1 MDRFTKDKLDK
12 LNLNP
17 RSDEEL
23 RGVVT
28 SFELKWQNKARR
40 HLQGGRPDQF

>member
-1 MDRFTKDKLDK
+1 MDRFTRFAQDK

-28 SFELKWQNKARR
+28 NFELKWQNKARR
-40 HLQGGRPDQF
+40 HLQGERLGQL

>member
-1 MDRFTKDKLDK
+1 MDRFTQNK
-12 LNLNP
+12 LNLTP

-23 RGVVT
+23 RGVLT

-40 HLQGGRPDQF
+40 QLNDNRVVQL